1 MKFAGI
7 LQFIFALFLSLLSSA
22 TLAAESSWP
31 SRPVRI
37 IVPFPPGQ
45 GADIIARLLA
55 QRFSTVF
62 GQPFIVENRP
72 GAGSMIGTTM
82 AARAPADGYTLL
94 MGGTSALVI
103 NPALYEKLDYDTLR
117 DFAPIS
123 NVAALPMLIMVS
135 NSLPINSISE
145 LIKYAKAHP
154 GKLTYGSAGIGS
166 AHHLIV
172 AKLARMADVQL
183 THVPYKGSAAPM
195 TDLMSGRIDIL
206 ADTLPAAVPSVKAGK
221 VKALAVSSLERSRY
235 IPDLPT
241 LDESGIPGFDAVA
254 WSGLLAPRK
263 TPPEILERLS
273 AATKEGLAM
282 PDVQERFKQLS
293 MQIIGNT
300 PIEFEN
306 FIKLELDRWRT
317 EVKAADVKVE

>member
-7 LQFIFALFLSLLSSA
+7 LQFIFALFLSLLSIT

-55 QRFSTVF
+55 KRFSMVF

-103 NPALYEKLDYDTLR
+103 NPALYKKLDYDTLR

-172 AKLARMADVQL
+172 AKLARMADVRL
-183 THVPYKGSAAPM
+183 THVPYKGSAAAM
-195 TDLMSGRIDIL
+195 IDLMSGRIDIL
-206 ADTLPAAVPSVKAGK
+206 ADTLPAAMPFVKAGK

-241 LDESGIPGFDAVA
+241 VDESGIIGFDAVA

-273 AATKEGLAM
+273 AATKEALAM
-282 PDVQERFKQLS
+282 PEVQERFKQLS

>member
-1 MKFAGI
+1 
-7 LQFIFALFLSLLSSA
+7 
-22 TLAAESSWP
+22 
-31 SRPVRI
+31 
-37 IVPFPPGQ
+37 
-45 GADIIARLLA
+45 
-55 QRFSTVF
+55 
-62 GQPFIVENRP
+62 
-72 GAGSMIGTTM
+72 MIGTTM

-103 NPALYEKLDYDTLR
+103 NPALYKNLDYDTLR

-172 AKLARMADVQL
+172 AKLARMADVRL
-183 THVPYKGSAAPM
+183 THVPYKGSAAAM
-195 TDLMSGRIDIL
+195 TDLISGRIDIL
-206 ADTLPAAVPSVKAGK
+206 ADTLPAVMSFVKAGK

-241 LDESGIPGFDAVA
+241 VDESGVAGFDAVA